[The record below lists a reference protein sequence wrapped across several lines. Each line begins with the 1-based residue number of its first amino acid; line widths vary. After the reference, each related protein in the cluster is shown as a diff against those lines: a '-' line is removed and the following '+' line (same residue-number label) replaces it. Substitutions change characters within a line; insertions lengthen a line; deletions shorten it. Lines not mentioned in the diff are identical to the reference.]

1 MSQIILVIFLIHKYT
16 SLVKSTIIDMT
27 KVFITIHKLVLSL
40 YVDVPMVVHTV
51 SIRYMFGF

>member
-1 MSQIILVIFLIHKYT
+1 MSQIILVKFLIHKYT
-16 SLVKSTIIDMT
+16 PLVKSTIIDMT